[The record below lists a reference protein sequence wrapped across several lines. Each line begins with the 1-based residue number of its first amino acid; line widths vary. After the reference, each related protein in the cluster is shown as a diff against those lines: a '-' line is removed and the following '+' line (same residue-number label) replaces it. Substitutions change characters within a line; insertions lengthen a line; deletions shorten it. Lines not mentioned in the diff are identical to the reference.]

1 MLLLLVFIFILVG
14 IIWLLIEYIQ
24 SPTLNA
30 FLDEKIMRRFLW
42 LWLPFYALWRL
53 SREMIFKDKPTEDD

>member
-1 MLLLLVFIFILVG
+1 MLLLIIFIFILVG
-14 IIWLLIEYIQ
+14 IVWLLIEYIQ

-30 FLDEKIMRRFLW
+30 FLDEKIMHRFLW

-53 SREMIFKDKPTEDD
+53 SKEMIFKDKPANEK

>member
-1 MLLLLVFIFILVG
+1 MLLLIIFIFILVG
-14 IIWLLIEYIQ
+14 ILWLLIEYIL
-24 SPTLNA
+24 SASLNA

-53 SREMIFKDKPTEDD
+53 SREMIFKDNPSKTK

>member
-1 MLLLLVFIFILVG
+1 MLLLLIFIFILIWIV
-14 IIWLLIEYIQ
+14 WLLIEYAQ
-24 SPTLNA
+24 SASLNA

-53 SREMIFKDKPTEDD
+53 LKEVVFKEKK

>member
-1 MLLLLVFIFILVG
+1 MLLLLIFIFILVG
-14 IIWLLIEYIQ
+14 IVWLLVEYAQ
-24 SPTLNA
+24 SASLNA

-53 SREMIFKDKPTEDD
+53 LKEVVFKEKK